1 MQLSLSVFPKSAQV
15 MHLLLSPQHQQWHHQ
30 MRFSLMAEE
39 AVSHARTFLMAP
51 APLED
56 AVKGTQG
63 RLH

>member
-1 MQLSLSVFPKSAQV
+1 MQLSHVFPKSAQV
-15 MHLLLSPQHQQWHHQ
+15 VHPLLSPQHQQWHHP
-30 MRFSLMAEE
+30 MWLSLMAEE
-39 AVSHARTFLMAP
+39 AVSHARTLLMAP